1 MKILVVSNKNSKCVS
16 LIPKDVN
23 KLVTNG
29 IQVYVTNN
37 TTNLCDYSINDY
49 INAGAEIID
58 KLTPEFIKTIN
69 ILSFVDFPKDKK
81 IIKLLSPSQILWGFM
96 YLVNNPKNLFL
107 ALKKGLTTIAI
118 ETINSKNV
126 YEYLLPI
133 EQIKGENILAL
144 IEKQIKEYKNS
155 QDYAKKMKKRS
166 QAKSPENNVLILNYS
181 YSGYYVAKSALASG
195 YNVTYLEND
204 ATLAH
209 ELKTTKELQ
218 KLADSHKCHFNVIEA
233 NYDNLCD
240 KVKDANIFIVTSQFP
255 TIKTSLRITKDMV
268 ASMPLGSAYVNL
280 AAETGFASIT
290 EIKPT
295 IINKPSTVFNGVN
308 HINIEDMY
316 DMLPKQASEIISNL
330 NTKNF
335 LEIATNLKADKLILS
350 DNKFKNAIM
359 TYNHCLTN
367 KEIASSLH
375 LKYTNIDSIKRYN
388 MTTLMNGGE

>member
-1 MKILVVSNKNSKCVS
+1 MKILVVSNKDSKCVS

-23 KLVTNG
+23 KLVSSR
-29 IQVYVTNN
+29 IQVYVTSN
-37 TTNLCDYSINDY
+37 TTKLCDYSNNDY
-49 INAGAEIID
+49 INAGAKIID
-58 KLTPEFIKTIN
+58 KLTPEFIKTID
-69 ILSFVDFPKDKK
+69 IVSFVDFPKDKK
-81 IIKLLSPSQILWGFM
+81 IIKLLSNKQILWGFM

-107 ALKKGLTTIAI
+107 ALKKGLTTVAI

-126 YEYLLPI
+126 HEYLLPI
-133 EQIKGENILAL
+133 EQIKGENILTL
-144 IEKQIKEYKNS
+144 VEKQIKEYKNS
-155 QDYAKKMKKRS
+155 QDYIKKMKKHVHARVS
-166 QAKSPENNVLILNYS
+166 ENNVLILNYS

-218 KLADSHKCHFNVIEA
+218 TLANLHKCHFDVTEA
-233 NYDNLCD
+233 SYDNLCD

-255 TIKTSLRITKDMV
+255 TVKTSMRITKDMI

-280 AAETGFASIT
+280 ASETGFASIT

-295 IINKPSTVFNGVN
+295 TINKPSIIYSGVN
-308 HINIEDMY
+308 HINIENMY
-316 DMLPKQASEIISNL
+316 DMFPKQTSEIISNL

-335 LEIATNLKADKLILS
+335 LEI
-350 DNKFKNAIM
+350 NKPSIYDSRFKNAIM

-367 KEIASSLH
+367 KEIASNLH
-375 LKYTNIDSIKRYN
+375 LKYTNIDSIKKI
-388 MTTLMNGGE
+388 

>member
-1 MKILVVSNKNSKCVS
+1 MKILVVSNKDSKCVS

-23 KLVTNG
+23 KLVSSG
-29 IQVYVTNN
+29 IQVYVTSN
-37 TTNLCDYSINDY
+37 TTNLCDYSNNDY
-49 INAGAEIID
+49 INAGAKIID

-69 ILSFVDFPKDKK
+69 IVSFVDFPKDKK
-81 IIKLLSPSQILWGFM
+81 IIKLLSDNQILWGFM

-107 ALKKGLTTIAI
+107 ALKKGLITVAI

-155 QDYAKKMKKRS
+155 QDYIKKMKKHVHVKVS
-166 QAKSPENNVLILNYS
+166 ENNVLILNYS

-209 ELKTTKELQ
+209 ELKTKKELQ
-218 KLADSHKCHFNVIEA
+218 TLANLHKCHFDVIEA
-233 NYDNLCD
+233 SYDNLCD

-255 TIKTSLRITKDMV
+255 TVKTSLRITKDMI

-295 IINKPSTVFNGVN
+295 TINKPSIVYSGVN
-308 HINIEDMY
+308 HINIENIY
-316 DMLPKQASEIISNL
+316 DMFPKQTSEIISNL

-335 LEIATNLKADKLILS
+335 LEFNNFLKI
-350 DNKFKNAIM
+350 NKSSICDSRFKNAIM

-375 LKYTNIDSIKRYN
+375 LKYTNIDSIKKI
-388 MTTLMNGGE
+388 

>member
-1 MKILVVSNKNSKCVS
+1 MKILVVSNKDSKCVS

-23 KLVTNG
+23 KLVSSG
-29 IQVYVTNN
+29 IQVYVTSN
-37 TTNLCDYSINDY
+37 TTNLCDYSNNDY
-49 INAGAEIID
+49 INAGAKIID
-58 KLTPEFIKTIN
+58 KLTPEFIKTID
-69 ILSFVDFPKDKK
+69 IVSFVDFPKDKK
-81 IIKLLSPSQILWGFM
+81 IIKLLSDKQILWGFM

-107 ALKKGLTTIAI
+107 ALKKGLTTVAI

-126 YEYLLPI
+126 HEYLLPI
-133 EQIKGENILAL
+133 EQIKGENILTL
-144 IEKQIKEYKNS
+144 VEKQIKEYKNS
-155 QDYAKKMKKRS
+155 QDYIKKMKKHVHARVS
-166 QAKSPENNVLILNYS
+166 ENNVLILNYS

-218 KLADSHKCHFNVIEA
+218 TLANLHKCHFDVTEA
-233 NYDNLCD
+233 SYDNLCD

-255 TIKTSLRITKDMV
+255 TVKTSMRITKDMIS
-268 ASMPLGSAYVNL
+268 SMPLGSAYVNL

-295 IINKPSTVFNGVN
+295 TINKPSIVYNGVN
-308 HINIEDMY
+308 HINIENIY
-316 DMLPKQASEIISNL
+316 DMFPKQTSEIISNL

-335 LEIATNLKADKLILS
+335 LEI
-350 DNKFKNAIM
+350 NKPSIRDSRFKNAIM

-375 LKYTNIDSIKRYN
+375 LKYTNIDSIKKI
-388 MTTLMNGGE
+388 